1 MWEIES
7 TEEIDNWLRKLD
19 LSTKEEILTHFYLLQ
34 QKGPLLGRPFADSI
48 QGSKIKNL
56 KELRIQ
62 VKLKVIR
69 IFFVFTE
76 GRIGLLLAG
85 GDKRGNDKR
94 FYEKMIPMVE
104 KIYKNWLIKN
114 GKKSDESKSKKKSNR
129 KS

>member
-7 TEEIDNWLRKLD
+7 TEEFDNWLRKLD
-19 LSTKEEILTHFYLLQ
+19 LNSKEEILAHFYLLR

-94 FYEKMIPMVE
+94 FYEEMIPMVE

-114 GKKSDESKSKKKSNR
+114 GKDSDESKSKKKSNR

>member
-19 LSTKEEILTHFYLLQ
+19 LNTKEEILAHFYLLRE
-34 QKGPLLGRPFADSI
+34 KGPLLGRPFADSI

-94 FYEKMIPMVE
+94 FYEQMIPMVE
-104 KIYKNWLIKN
+104 KIYKNWLIEN
-114 GKKSDESKSKKKSNR
+114 GENNNESKSKKKSNR

>member
-7 TEEIDNWLRKLD
+7 TKEFDLWLLKLD
-19 LSTKEEILTHFYLLQ
+19 LNTKEEILAHFYLLR

-48 QGSKIKNL
+48 QGSKIQNL

-62 VKLKVIR
+62 IKLKVIR

-76 GRIGLLLAG
+76 GRIGLLLTG
-85 GDKRGNDKR
+85 GDKRGKDKR
-94 FYEKMIPMVE
+94 FYEEMIPMVE
-104 KIYKNWLIKN
+104 KIYNKWLIENKEIV
-114 GKKSDESKSKKKSNR
+114 DESKSKKKSNR

>member
-7 TEEIDNWLRKLD
+7 TKELDLWLQKLD
-19 LSTKEEILTHFYLLQ
+19 STTKEEILAHFYLLR

-48 QGSKIKNL
+48 QGSKIQNL
-56 KELRIQ
+56 KELRVQ

-94 FYEKMIPMVE
+94 FYEQMIPMVE
-104 KIYKNWLIKN
+104 KIYKNWLIEN
-114 GKKSDESKSKKKSNR
+114 GENPDESKSKKKSNR

>member
-1 MWEIES
+1 VWEIES
-7 TEEIDNWLRKLD
+7 TEEWESWIQTLD
-19 LSTKEEILTHFYLLQ
+19 SAAKEEVLAHLYLLQ

-76 GRIGLLLAG
+76 TRIGLLLAG

-94 FYEKMIPMVE
+94 FYEQMIPLVE
-104 KIYKNWLIKN
+104 KIYNNWLKENRENI
-114 GKKSDESKSKKKSNR
+114 DERKSKKKSNR
-129 KS
+129 KH

>member
-7 TEEIDNWLRKLD
+7 TEEFEIWLQKQD
-19 LSTKEEILTHFYLLQ
+19 LVIKEEILVHFYLLSE
-34 QKGPLLGRPFADSI
+34 KGPLLGRPFADSI
-48 QGSKIKNL
+48 QGSKIRNL

-76 GRIGLLLAG
+76 NRIGLLLAG

-94 FYEKMIPMVE
+94 FYDQMIPLVE
-104 KIYKNWLIKN
+104 KIYFNWLHENKEN
-114 GKKSDESKSKKKSNR
+114 FNENKSKKKSNR
-129 KS
+129 KT

>member
-1 MWEIES
+1 
-7 TEEIDNWLRKLD
+7 WLQKLD
-19 LSTKEEILTHFYLLQ
+19 STTKEEILAHFYLLR

-48 QGSKIKNL
+48 KGSKIQNL
-56 KELRIQ
+56 KELRVQ

-94 FYEKMIPMVE
+94 FYEQMIPMVE
-104 KIYKNWLIKN
+104 KIYKNWLIEN
-114 GKKSDESKSKKKSNR
+114 GENPDESKSKKKSNR

>member
-19 LSTKEEILTHFYLLQ
+19 LNTKEEILAHFYLLRE
-34 QKGPLLGRPFADSI
+34 KGPLLGRPFADSI

-94 FYEKMIPMVE
+94 FYEQMIPMVE
-104 KIYKNWLIKN
+104 KIYKNWLIEN
-114 GKKSDESKSKKKSNR
+114 GVNNDESKSKKKSNR

>member
-7 TEEIDNWLRKLD
+7 TEEIVNWLRKLD
-19 LSTKEEILTHFYLLQ
+19 LNTKEEILAHFYLLR

-94 FYEKMIPMVE
+94 FYEEMIPMVE
-104 KIYKNWLIKN
+104 KIYKNWLIKK
-114 GKKSDESKSKKKSNR
+114 GKNSDESKSKKKSNR

>member
-7 TEEIDNWLRKLD
+7 TTELDLWLQKLD
-19 LSTKEEILTHFYLLQ
+19 STTKEEILAHFYLLR

-48 QGSKIKNL
+48 QGSKIQNL
-56 KELRIQ
+56 KELRVQ
-62 VKLKVIR
+62 VKLKIIR

-94 FYEKMIPMVE
+94 FYEQMIPMVE
-104 KIYKNWLIKN
+104 KIYKNWLIEN
-114 GKKSDESKSKKKSNR
+114 GENPDESKSKKKSNR

>member
-7 TEEIDNWLRKLD
+7 TAEFDLWLLKLESHIQED
-19 LSTKEEILTHFYLLQ
+19 ILAHFYILRE
-34 QKGPLLGRPFADSI
+34 KGPQLGRPFADSI

-62 VKLKVIR
+62 VKQKVIR

-76 GRIGLLLAG
+76 NRIGLLLAG
-85 GDKRGNDKR
+85 GDKRGNDKL
-94 FYEKMIPMVE
+94 FYNQMIPIVE
-104 KIYKNWLIKN
+104 KIYRKWLNDNKEN
-114 GKKSDESKSKKKSNR
+114 FDENKSKKKSDR

>member
-7 TEEIDNWLRKLD
+7 TEEFDNWLQKLD
-19 LSTKEEILTHFYLLQ
+19 LNTKEEILAHFYLLR

-56 KELRIQ
+56 KELRVQ

-94 FYEKMIPMVE
+94 FYEQMIPLVE
-104 KIYKNWLIKN
+104 KIYKNWLIEN
-114 GKKSDESKSKKKSNR
+114 GENNDESKSKKKSNR

>member
-1 MWEIES
+1 
-7 TEEIDNWLRKLD
+7 
-19 LSTKEEILTHFYLLQ
+19 
-34 QKGPLLGRPFADSI
+34 I
-48 QGSKIKNL
+48 QNL
-56 KELRIQ
+56 KELRVQ

-94 FYEKMIPMVE
+94 FYAQMIPMVE
-104 KIYKNWLIKN
+104 KIYKNWLIEN
-114 GKKSDESKSKKKSNR
+114 EENPDESKSKKKSNR

>member
-7 TEEIDNWLRKLD
+7 TEEWESWIQTLD
-19 LSTKEEILTHFYLLQ
+19 SAAKEEVLAHLYLLQ

-76 GRIGLLLAG
+76 TRIGLLLAG

-94 FYEKMIPMVE
+94 FYEQMIPLVE
-104 KIYKNWLIKN
+104 KIYNNWLKENRENI
-114 GKKSDESKSKKKSNR
+114 DERKSKKKSNR
-129 KS
+129 KH

>member
-7 TEEIDNWLRKLD
+7 TEELESWLQTLD
-19 LSTKEEILTHFYLLQ
+19 SATKGEILTHLYLLQ

-62 VKLKVIR
+62 VKMKVIR

-76 GRIGLLLAG
+76 TRIGLLLAG

-94 FYEKMIPMVE
+94 FYEQMIPLVE
-104 KIYKNWLIKN
+104 KTYNNWLKENRENI
-114 GKKSDESKSKKKSNR
+114 DESKSKKKSNR
-129 KS
+129 KY

>member
-19 LSTKEEILTHFYLLQ
+19 LSTKEEILAHFYLLQ

-94 FYEKMIPMVE
+94 FYEEMIPMVE
-104 KIYKNWLIKN
+104 KIYTNWLIKN
-114 GKKSDESKSKKKSNR
+114 GTKSDENKSKKKSNR

>member
-19 LSTKEEILTHFYLLQ
+19 LSTKEEILAHFYLLQ

-76 GRIGLLLAG
+76 RRIGLLLAG

-94 FYEKMIPMVE
+94 FYEEMIPMVE

>member
-7 TEEIDNWLRKLD
+7 TKELDIWLQKLD
-19 LSTKEEILTHFYLLQ
+19 STTKEEILAHFYLLR

-48 QGSKIKNL
+48 QGSKIQNL
-56 KELRIQ
+56 KELRVQ

-85 GDKRGNDKR
+85 GDKRGNEKR
-94 FYEKMIPMVE
+94 FYEQMIPMVE
-104 KIYKNWLIKN
+104 KIYKNWLIEN
-114 GKKSDESKSKKKSNR
+114 GENPDESKSKKKSNR

>member
-7 TEEIDNWLRKLD
+7 TKEFDLWLLKLD
-19 LSTKEEILTHFYLLQ
+19 LNTKEEILAHFYLLR

-48 QGSKIKNL
+48 QGSKIQNL

-94 FYEKMIPMVE
+94 FYEEMIPMVE
-104 KIYKNWLIKN
+104 KIYKKWLIENKEIV
-114 GKKSDESKSKKKSNR
+114 DESKSKKKSNR

>member
-7 TEEIDNWLRKLD
+7 TEVFDKWLRNLD
-19 LSTKEEILTHFYLLQ
+19 LTTKEEILAHFYLLR

-56 KELRIQ
+56 KELRVQ

-85 GDKRGNDKR
+85 GDKRGNDKM
-94 FYEKMIPMVE
+94 FYEQMIPMVE
-104 KIYKNWLIKN
+104 KIYKKWIIDNREN
-114 GKKSDESKSKKKSNR
+114 VDESKRKKKSNR
-129 KS
+129 KP

>member
-7 TEEIDNWLRKLD
+7 TEEWESWIQTLD
-19 LSTKEEILTHFYLLQ
+19 SAAKEEVLAHLYLLQ
-34 QKGPLLGRPFADSI
+34 QKGPLLSRPFADSI

-76 GRIGLLLAG
+76 TRIGLLLAG

-94 FYEKMIPMVE
+94 FYEQMIPLVE
-104 KIYKNWLIKN
+104 KIYNNWLKENRENI
-114 GKKSDESKSKKKSNR
+114 DESKSKKKSN
-129 KS
+129 KKH

>member
-7 TEEIDNWLRKLD
+7 TKELDLWLQKLD
-19 LSTKEEILTHFYLLQ
+19 STTKEEILAHFYLLR

-48 QGSKIKNL
+48 QGSKIQNL
-56 KELRIQ
+56 KELRVQ

-94 FYEKMIPMVE
+94 FYEQMIPMVE
-104 KIYKNWLIKN
+104 KIYKNWLIEN
-114 GKKSDESKSKKKSNR
+114 GANPDESKSKKKSNR

>member
-7 TEEIDNWLRKLD
+7 TKELD
-19 LSTKEEILTHFYLLQ
+19 LNTKEEILAHFYLLR

-48 QGSKIKNL
+48 QGSKIQNL

-94 FYEKMIPMVE
+94 FYEEMIPMVE
-104 KIYKNWLIKN
+104 KIYNKWLIENKEIV
-114 GKKSDESKSKKKSNR
+114 DESKSKKKSNR